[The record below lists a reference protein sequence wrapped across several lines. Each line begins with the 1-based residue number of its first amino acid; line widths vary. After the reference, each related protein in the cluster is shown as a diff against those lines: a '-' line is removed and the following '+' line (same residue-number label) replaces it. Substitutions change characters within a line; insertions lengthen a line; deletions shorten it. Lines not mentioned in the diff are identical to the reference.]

1 MIAKQKAL
9 QSEVLAA
16 LATPDGRQRFIV
28 VGTLFGAA
36 FFLAI
41 VGATT
46 SIVAALTVAH
56 GVDRTIADLAL
67 TTPHGTLLQL
77 WHILSDNMP
86 VAAMFSVVAGVS
98 TGLRAAG
105 RRRSTSANHDSC
117 GRESQ

>member
-1 MIAKQKAL
+1 MIAKRKAL

-16 LATPDGRQRFIV
+16 LATPDGRQRFFV
-28 VGTLFGAA
+28 VGTLFGTA
-36 FFLAI
+36 FFLVI

-46 SIVAALTVAH
+46 LTVAALTVAH

-77 WHILSDNMP
+77 WHLLSDNMP
-86 VAAMFSVVAGVS
+86 VAAMFSVVAGFS

-105 RRRSTSANHDSC
+105 RRRSTQANHDGG
-117 GRESQ
+117 GRGVQ